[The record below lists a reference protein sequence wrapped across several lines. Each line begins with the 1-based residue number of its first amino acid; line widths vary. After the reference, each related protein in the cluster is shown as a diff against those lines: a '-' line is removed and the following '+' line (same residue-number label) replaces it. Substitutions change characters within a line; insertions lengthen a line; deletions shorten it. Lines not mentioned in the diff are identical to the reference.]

1 MIRGVIDQ
9 KNMYRPLYS
18 SNELVT
24 NKKAI
29 LLNKID
35 YRIYNQKC
43 IVKRLPIIRNSF
55 GFSTANAKGVL
66 NYYNN
71 PLHDGT
77 YAKVVIYYKNNF
89 WGETDFCK
97 VTELD
102 YDVGTIFD
110 VNSFNEVKTTLH
122 CVSGNYSC
130 TLSSG
135 FYGTDD
141 DQVSTDI
148 EFDVSSPLYKKG
160 LYDKTNYVYEIY
172 ELEN

>member
-1 MIRGVIDQ
+1 MIRGIIDQ
-9 KNMYRPLYS
+9 KDTYRPLYS
-18 SNELVT
+18 NDGLVT

-43 IVKRLPIIRNSF
+43 IVKRLPIIREDLE
-55 GFSTANAKGVL
+55 FSTANTKEIL

-71 PLHDGT
+71 PLHEGT
-77 YAKVVIYYKNNF
+77 YAKVVIYYKNDF
-89 WGETDFCK
+89 FGETDFCK

-110 VNSFNEVKTTLH
+110 VNSFNNVKTTLH

-130 TLSSG
+130 TLNSA
-135 FYGTDD
+135 FYSDD
-141 DQVSTDI
+141 DFSVATSI
-148 EFDVSSPLYKKG
+148 EFETTSPLYQQKF
-160 LYDKTNYVYEIY
+160 YDKTNYTYEIY
-172 ELEN
+172 ELEK